1 MKKIK
6 KKETPF
12 FFLPT
17 ANRIDVWQPNLL
29 LVSHLLSFVF
39 VVTWIP
45 PSPHTLDSPTSSS
58 SSSLKNL
65 IIFSS
70 APHVPKPAPRTC
82 PFLFISN
89 YITTMAPLHT
99 HMNAFMHDIL
109 RYLIKSVLFFSFLA
123 STFEQLMKY
132 LDNNLAPLWFNYKP
146 WLKCMVSLFLFFF
159 FKWTKHKDKK
169 KAIILI
175 WKKYIVT
182 VRFCKPIIINHCNC
196 IWHWSIIYRKV
207 LQQRRRE

>member
-1 MKKIK
+1 
-6 KKETPF
+6 
-12 FFLPT
+12 
-17 ANRIDVWQPNLL
+17 
-29 LVSHLLSFVF
+29 
-39 VVTWIP
+39 
-45 PSPHTLDSPTSSS
+45 
-58 SSSLKNL
+58 LKNL

-146 WLKCMVSLFLFFF
+146 WLKCLVSLFFFCF
-159 FKWTKHKDKK
+159 FQM
-169 KAIILI
+169 
-175 WKKYIVT
+175 
-182 VRFCKPIIINHCNC
+182 N
-196 IWHWSIIYRKV
+196 
-207 LQQRRRE
+207 

>member
-12 FFLPT
+12 FFWPT

-45 PSPHTLDSPTSSS
+45 PSPHTLDSPTSSSSSS

-159 FKWTKHKDKK
+159 FSNELNIKIKK
-169 KAIILI
+169 SYYFDM
-175 WKKYIVT
+175 KK
-182 VRFCKPIIINHCNC
+182 
-196 IWHWSIIYRKV
+196 IYCYCKV
-207 LQQRRRE
+207 L